1 MKSFKIEETRLIS
14 KIIDNTFNKLV
25 IIGKNGSGKTTF
37 SEKIIASLDS
47 KGIKSYFIKADLN
60 LDKELK
66 NAKDNNLQKLGLL
79 LNELTNFRYEIE
91 TKELDNFFKENES
104 FFEFCKKSDS
114 SLSKIQKWMDD
125 NFIDKRIKIAD
136 NDSDLKS
143 VKVNKPKIINSN
155 IFELNYNK
163 KINMG
168 SVFNSLTEDAG
179 SGQYFYT
186 ILQLINK
193 VLEFYSETRE
203 KSLYLIIDEPEKF
216 CHPELII
223 KIANS
228 LKSINNKI
236 VKVICISHSSL
247 FVNNFINNLD
257 ELILLENFNN
267 FFQYSDS
274 LFIENTKDILQ
285 KMLEISNK
293 FKTNKNLKNKSLI
306 LDKLV
311 QIYKIGINDWF
322 NNWPIKNDFINSLFY
337 EKIILCEGL
346 NDEYFLNCL
355 SLKTNI
361 FILKSFGKF
370 EIPFLKSVLSSFDK
384 KIYVVYDSD
393 INNKNDSKSQER
405 NQFWNEINNILKE
418 KCNINEKNSY
428 GFNYNLESAI
438 EIDLD
443 KDLKNYIPRMN
454 LFINNQKSLS
464 RKMKK
469 IQSILLKSINDFFK
483 SFNEDNIELS
493 DDFNLTKNLEL
504 D

>member
-1 MKSFKIEETRLIS
+1 
-14 KIIDNTFNKLV
+14 
-25 IIGKNGSGKTTF
+25 
-37 SEKIIASLDS
+37 
-47 KGIKSYFIKADLN
+47 
-60 LDKELK
+60 
-66 NAKDNNLQKLGLL
+66 
-79 LNELTNFRYEIE
+79 
-91 TKELDNFFKENES
+91 
-104 FFEFCKKSDS
+104 
-114 SLSKIQKWMDD
+114 MDD

-306 LDKLV
+306 LDELV
-311 QIYKIGINDWF
+311 QIYKIGIND
-322 NNWPIKNDFINSLFY
+322 
-337 EKIILCEGL
+337 
-346 NDEYFLNCL
+346 
-355 SLKTNI
+355 
-361 FILKSFGKF
+361 
-370 EIPFLKSVLSSFDK
+370 
-384 KIYVVYDSD
+384 
-393 INNKNDSKSQER
+393 
-405 NQFWNEINNILKE
+405 
-418 KCNINEKNSY
+418 
-428 GFNYNLESAI
+428 
-438 EIDLD
+438 
-443 KDLKNYIPRMN
+443 
-454 LFINNQKSLS
+454 
-464 RKMKK
+464 
-469 IQSILLKSINDFFK
+469 
-483 SFNEDNIELS
+483 
-493 DDFNLTKNLEL
+493 
-504 D
+504 